1 MAISI
6 KNPKEISA
14 LQIPN
19 RIVAQSLD
27 LAQKSAKEGMS
38 LKELDS
44 IIEDFILSCGAKP
57 SFKGLYGFP
66 CAVCISVNEVIIH
79 GIPTDYRLKSGDIVG
94 VDIGAEYNGWFG
106 DGAITFGIGE
116 ITETDEQ
123 LIQCS
128 KDVLYDAIDS
138 IRVNMHFKEL
148 SKFLQDRIVA
158 SGFVPLQGFCGHGIG
173 RAPHEEPEI
182 PNFLET
188 PNPKQGP
195 KIREGMVFCIEPM
208 ICQKSGEPKVLSD
221 NWSVVSADGL
231 NGSHYEHT
239 VAIIGGKA
247 QILTEV

>member
-6 KNPKEISA
+6 KSSKDISA

-19 RIVAQSLD
+19 RIVAQSLE
-27 LAQKSAKEGMS
+27 LARKNAKEGMS
-38 LKELDS
+38 LAELDS

-57 SFKGLYGFP
+57 AFKGLYGFP
-66 CAVCISVNEVIIH
+66 CAACISVNEVIIH
-79 GIPTDYRLKSGDIVG
+79 GIPTDYKLKRGDIVG
-94 VDIGAEYNGWFG
+94 VDVGAEHNGWFG

-116 ITETDEQ
+116 IDPQDKQ
-123 LIQCS
+123 LVQCS
-128 KDVLYDAIDS
+128 KDALYHAIDS
-138 IRVNMHFKEL
+138 VRTNMHFKEL
-148 SKFLQDRIVA
+148 SKILQDRIVGN
-158 SGFVPLQGFCGHGIG
+158 GFVPLKGFCGHGIG

-182 PNFLET
+182 PNFLES

-208 ICQKSGEPKVLSD
+208 VCQKSGEPKVLGD
-221 NWSVVSADGL
+221 NWSVVSVDGL

-247 QILTEV
+247 RILTEA

>member
-1 MAISI
+1 MEYSLLREI
-6 KNPKEISA
+6 KTNP
-14 LQIPN
+14 
-19 RIVAQSLD
+19 
-27 LAQKSAKEGMS
+27 
-38 LKELDS
+38 
-44 IIEDFILSCGAKP
+44 
-57 SFKGLYGFP
+57 
-66 CAVCISVNEVIIH
+66 
-79 GIPTDYRLKSGDIVG
+79 GIYP
-94 VDIGAEYNGWFG
+94 
-106 DGAITFGIGE
+106 
-116 ITETDEQ
+116 
-123 LIQCS
+123 
-128 KDVLYDAIDS
+128 
-138 IRVNMHFKEL
+138 RVKEL

-173 RAPHEEPEI
+173 RTPHEEPEI